1 MDEVCGRMAKRP
13 TIADLAVRAG
23 VSVATVD
30 RVLNGRLP
38 VREETARRV
47 DDAARDIGYHATGL
61 IRQRIEREVAQD
73 RLGFLLQRPE
83 QEFYQ
88 NVAAAIRAA
97 CREEMRFRALPVVEF
112 LDTQMPAENAARLKD
127 LAQRCRGVAMTSI
140 DHPTVSAAV
149 AEVEARGVPVFSVL
163 SDFASGVREGY
174 VGLNNRKVGRSAA
187 WIISRIAKPGKA
199 KVAYLADAMPK
210 AAQDLAA
217 GVGAE
222 VASLEDIPAGR

>member
-1 MDEVCGRMAKRP
+1 M
-13 TIADLAVRAG
+13 
-23 VSVATVD
+23 
-30 RVLNGRLP
+30 
-38 VREETARRV
+38 
-47 DDAARDIGYHATGL
+47 
-61 IRQRIEREVAQD
+61 
-73 RLGFLLQRPE
+73 
-83 QEFYQ
+83 
-88 NVAAAIRAA
+88 
-97 CREEMRFRALPVVEF
+97 
-112 LDTQMPAENAARLKD
+112 
-127 LAQRCRGVAMTSI
+127 
-140 DHPTVSAAV
+140 SAAV